1 MMKKAFAYL
10 LSALA
15 VGLVLTSCIRDE
27 IAECP
32 PMRITLAV
40 KDKNYFNIDD
50 VVAKG
55 LIDKKDEN
63 LPFREYVSTLYYI
76 VRDQQGNIVAERATY
91 EVTGDAKE
99 GVIDMPID
107 LPYGKY
113 RITVW
118 GNLKSEEPL
127 GDDLISAELE
137 HADAASRDVYLA
149 DAEVKYALG
158 RSIIPWSWS
167 APKAALSSWLR
178 TCRTTSTSPIK
189 RYATCTAS

>member
-1 MMKKAFAYL
+1 
-10 LSALA
+10 
-15 VGLVLTSCIRDE
+15 
-27 IAECP
+27 
-32 PMRITLAV
+32 
-40 KDKNYFNIDD
+40 
-50 VVAKG
+50 
-55 LIDKKDEN
+55 
-63 LPFREYVSTLYYI
+63 
-76 VRDQQGNIVAERATY
+76 
-91 EVTGDAKE
+91 
-99 GVIDMPID
+99 MPID

-158 RSIIPWSWS
+158 AEHHTVELERTKGRLIIV
-167 APKAALSSWLR
+167 LR